1 MDKDT
6 VSIRI
11 LFWWL
16 ILFCSTR
23 GRREVAREDPAIL
36 SRRLPLRSL
45 AWAFHQR
52 APIAETLR
60 LPRRKA
66 TAAERCTYEKSVEV
80 EKYRKREKKKSK
92 KKETERQSSDLT
104 LLGSAACWMTA
115 KMDVYFSMKSRE
127 KSWKEA
133 DADIL
138 SLYQT
143 RVYTVVPVFYIV
155 LLLVL
160 TTWVFICTTSL
171 QPVELPYC
179 FLPFFFN

>member
-1 MDKDT
+1 MTGISTLLPSLKKRFEIDAPACVDKAK

-11 LFWWL
+11 LSWWL

-45 AWAFHQR
+45 VREFHQR

-60 LPRRKA
+60 LHRRRA
-66 TAAERCTYEKSVEV
+66 TAAECRTCGSDVEV
-80 EKYRKREKKKSK
+80 EKHRKRERKKSK
-92 KKETERQSSDLT
+92 KKETAQESSDLT

-127 KSWKEA
+127 KRWKEA
-133 DADIL
+133 DAGIL

-143 RVYTVVPVFYIV
+143 RVHTVVPFFYIV
-155 LLLVL
+155 
-160 TTWVFICTTSL
+160 VF
-171 QPVELPYC
+171 
-179 FLPFFFN
+179 